1 MREAVADF
9 VRVVAMR
16 PGDSVLVPGYICSAV
31 IEPFQKLGIKVL
43 FYPVDQTLAPDA
55 RAIRELLLQKPRA
68 IMIVHYFG
76 FPARAEAVI
85 QECRENGLWIIED
98 CAHTL
103 PMQDKAIM
111 GRLGDLTM
119 YSLPKL
125 LPVPDGALVVVNNAG
140 LVWLKP
146 PTRMNRRLVLVNLLW
161 QAANTL
167 EVVLGVSLRTRLR
180 DKRSATKM
188 ITALREPSASML
200 RKPPPSNGSVNGSVR
215 AYHRFQMSPVAHWIS
230 GEIDF
235 ASVAKRRQENY
246 RWLAAA
252 LKCIKGAKPLFG
264 DLDPPSAP
272 LGFPI
277 LVNDREAV
285 RLKLIAA
292 GVDPRP
298 IWSGLPAQVP
308 IDGFADARSI
318 AAHNIVLPVHQD
330 LTPQALA
337 YVVSAL
343 DRALAT
349 SR

>member
-9 VRVVAMR
+9 VKLVAMR

-43 FYPVDQTLAPDA
+43 FYPVDQALAPDA

-68 IMIVHYFG
+68 ILIVHYFG

-103 PMQDKAIM
+103 PMPDKTVM
-111 GRLGDLTM
+111 GHQGDLTM
-119 YSLPKL
+119 YSLAKL
-125 LPVPDGALVVVNNAG
+125 LPVPDGAMVVVNNAD
-140 LVWLKP
+140 LVWFES
-146 PTRMNRRLVLVNLLW
+146 PTRMNRRLVLVNLMW

-167 EVVLGVSLRTRLR
+167 EVKLGASLRTRLR
-180 DKRSATKM
+180 DKRTASKM
-188 ITALREPSASML
+188 ITTLREPSAPVM
-200 RKPPPSNGSVNGSVR
+200 KEPPTANGSGP
-215 AYHRFQMSPVAHWIS
+215 AYHRYKMSPVAHWIR
-230 GEIDF
+230 GEIDL

-246 RWLAAA
+246 RWLGAA
-252 LKCIKGAKPLFG
+252 LKCMKGAKPIFG
-264 DLDPPSAP
+264 DREPPGAP

-277 LVNDREAV
+277 LVEDREAV

-308 IDGFADARSI
+308 IDGFADARFI

-330 LTPQALA
+330 LTPKALA

-343 DRALAT
+343 DRAIAT